1 MKVVNVGASSSYD
14 VIIDKGLLEKT
25 GEYLETKVRSKNAV
39 IITDD
44 IVDKLYYK
52 KVYNSLVA
60 GGYTVNKYVIKN
72 GEQSKNSE
80 NYIKILNFL
89 AKNRITRKDF
99 LIALGGGVVGD
110 LTGFVAGTYLR
121 GIDFVQIPTT
131 LLADVDSSV
140 GGKTAIDLD
149 EGKNLCGVFYQP
161 KVVLCD
167 YSTLTTLDDNVYRDG
182 CAEVIKYGII
192 ADRKLFDKLKK
203 GVKSRE
209 EDVIQRC
216 VFLKSDIV
224 KKDEFDNGIRQL
236 LNFGHTIGHAIEKC
250 SDYTISHG
258 SAVAIGMVMI
268 AKASFNMGLCS
279 KEDYK
284 EVVDI
289 VKMYNL
295 PTSTSFD
302 MESLL
307 NVMLTD
313 KKRAGESINLV
324 VLKEIGKCELMKV
337 SIEKMREIMI
347 NLG

>member
-1 MKVVNVGASSSYD
+1 MKVVNVGASKAYD

-25 GEYLETKVRSKNAV
+25 GEYLDKVLKSKTVV

-52 KVYNSLVA
+52 KVYNSLIDND
-60 GGYTVNKYVIKN
+60 YTVYKYVIKN
-72 GEQSKNSE
+72 GEQSKNSD

-89 AKNRITRKDF
+89 AKNRLTRKDA

-167 YSTLTTLDDNVYRDG
+167 YTTLQTLPDEIYRDG

-192 ADRKLFDKLKK
+192 SDKNLFDKLKND
-203 GVKSRE
+203 VKTQE

-216 VFLKSDIV
+216 VYLKSDIV
-224 KKDEFDNGIRQL
+224 NKDEFDNGIRQL

-250 SDYTISHG
+250 SKYTISHG
-258 SAVAIGMVMI
+258 SAVAIGMVLI
-268 AKASFNMGLCS
+268 AKASYDMGLCS

-289 VKMYNL
+289 IKMYNL
-295 PTSTSFD
+295 PTTTSFD
-302 MESLL
+302 MESLYD
-307 NVMLTD
+307 VMLSD

-324 VLKEIGKCELMKV
+324 VLKEIGNCELMKV
-337 SIEKMREIMI
+337 SIEKMKEIMI
-347 NLG
+347 NLA